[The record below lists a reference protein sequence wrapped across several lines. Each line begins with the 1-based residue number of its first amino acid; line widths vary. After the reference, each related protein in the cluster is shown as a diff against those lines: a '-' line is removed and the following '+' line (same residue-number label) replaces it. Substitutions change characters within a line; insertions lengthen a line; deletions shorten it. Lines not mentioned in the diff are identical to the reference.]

1 MISNKTFTEA
11 EFESKVKEFA
21 QEFVNRLTPENPGV
35 QASLIKQGPRTMVL
49 RTGLPGGGGETCV
62 FTLAPDGLVETIMEY

>member
-1 MISNKTFTEA
+1 MITNKTFTEA

-35 QASLIKQGPRTMVL
+35 QASLIKQGPNTMVL
-49 RTGLPGGGGETCV
+49 ITRLANGTSETCI